1 MRKKTKVKCNGCGI
15 EFDKVSSEV
24 KRNKKLGRNNYCSI
38 QCSINT
44 NGKSNLVYANKKRI
58 ELGINNGGFR
68 GDEFT
73 PFREFLRRAKRRNKL
88 GDLTLQNIKEQ
99 WEYQK
104 GVCPY
109 TGLKLELKGG
119 DKFRQA
125 SLDRKDSNRLYE
137 KGNIEFVSTP
147 INLMKG
153 TMSVEETIEY
163 IKIIKCT
170 VY

>member
-1 MRKKTKVKCNGCGI
+1 MRKKTKVKCTHCGV
-15 EFDKVSSEV
+15 EFEKDTSEV
-24 KRNKKLGRNNYCSI
+24 KRNKKIGRNNYCSRS
-38 QCSINT
+38 CSGSHNITNF
-44 NGKSNLVYANKKRI
+44 NGKNVGDIKRF
-58 ELGINNGGFR
+58 NGKIGKR
-68 GDEFT
+68 DEFT

-88 GDLTLQNIKEQ
+88 GNLTLQNIKEQ

-163 IKIIKCT
+163 IKIIKCN